1 MIEIEIYDEGAAG
14 QDSTGAWP
22 TKKIRVSKSWLDQY
36 ARRYTRYRSGEE
48 LLENYTLDEAE
59 GLEEAARKADTIR

>member
-22 TKKIRVSKSWLDQY
+22 MKKIRVSKAWRDQY
-36 ARRYTRYRSGEE
+36 ARSSTGYRSGKE
-48 LLENYTLDEAE
+48 LLENYTFDEVE
-59 GLEEAARKADTIR
+59 GLEEAARKADTI